1 MKAIYI
7 LIGLVFVS
15 FLSSFAQN
23 IPTGIPF
30 QGIAKDFN
38 GNPVNER
45 KIYIQ
50 TNLICETL
58 NPEHS
63 MAWLHKK
70 LLEVN
75 PEEKIEIIRNYNL
88 LSIKCNT

>member
-15 FLSSFAQN
+15 FLPSFAQN

-50 TNLICETL
+50 TFRLFVRIHIIIVVINCG
-58 NPEHS
+58 N
-63 MAWLHKK
+63 KK
-70 LLEVN
+70 
-75 PEEKIEIIRNYNL
+75 
-88 LSIKCNT
+88 

>member
-45 KIYIQ
+45 NIYIQ
-50 TNLICETL
+50 TNLISGTI
-58 NPEHS
+58 NS
-63 MAWLHKK
+63 KTIYM
-70 LLEVN
+70 
-75 PEEKIEIIRNYNL
+75 
-88 LSIKCNT
+88 